1 MTEVIETSTQVE
13 TSDLGKA
20 SSSALP
26 RSPSRNV
33 LDLTGAAIAT
43 AETPQI
49 ENGTDHAAVFAK
61 REAVPSIS
69 LPRQSTDVRHFAM
82 DMGGSLV
89 KIVYFSPDS
98 EKSTGAQTYASPLM
112 GGGRLHFRKF
122 ETSKLDQCMNFIEQK
137 RLHLGAE
144 GGKAVVKATGGGAF
158 KNSKAFQNRFG
169 IQLQKEDEMKCAV
182 AGANFLLQTI
192 RDEAFTFFEGQKDF
206 VVHKDGVQGG

>member
-33 LDLTGAAIAT
+33 LDPTGAAIAT

-98 EKSTGAQTYASPLM
+98 EKSTGAQTYASPLSWEEVE
-112 GGGRLHFRKF
+112 LHFRKF

-137 RLHLGAE
+137 RLHLVLRV
-144 GGKAVVKATGGGAF
+144 GK
-158 KNSKAFQNRFG
+158 QW
-169 IQLQKEDEMKCAV
+169 
-182 AGANFLLQTI
+182 
-192 RDEAFTFFEGQKDF
+192 
-206 VVHKDGVQGG
+206 

>member
-1 MTEVIETSTQVE
+1 M
-13 TSDLGKA
+13 
-20 SSSALP
+20 
-26 RSPSRNV
+26 

-98 EKSTGAQTYASPLM
+98 EKRHMLLLSWEEVDCILES
-112 GGGRLHFRKF
+112 
-122 ETSKLDQCMNFIEQK
+122 SKLPN
-137 RLHLGAE
+137 
-144 GGKAVVKATGGGAF
+144 
-158 KNSKAFQNRFG
+158 
-169 IQLQKEDEMKCAV
+169 
-182 AGANFLLQTI
+182 
-192 RDEAFTFFEGQKDF
+192 
-206 VVHKDGVQGG
+206 